1 MFVPNEG
8 IVRTATGG
16 LDVDHYREKALAER
30 SAMMRELAP
39 AASATTKRRLLTFG
53 LAVALATGAFWATM
67 LTAPPI
73 TKAAPPGSVD
83 VVSVDR
89 IPPGVIPEF
98 DATYQRRIG
107 VLDPS

>member
-1 MFVPNEG
+1 
-8 IVRTATGG
+8 
-16 LDVDHYREKALAER
+16 
-30 SAMMRELAP
+30 MRNLKYFG
-39 AASATTKRRLLTFG
+39 AAF
-53 LAVALATGAFWATM
+53 ALATALFWATM

-73 TKAAPPGSVD
+73 SEAAPPGSVD
-83 VVSVDR
+83 VVSIDR

>member
-1 MFVPNEG
+1 MFVPDEG

-67 LTAPPI
+67 LTDPPR
-73 TKAAPPGSVD
+73 T
-83 VVSVDR
+83 
-89 IPPGVIPEF
+89 E
-98 DATYQRRIG
+98 ATEVGRPAG
-107 VLDPS
+107 VLDLMRSAPPNLPAPEAHPH